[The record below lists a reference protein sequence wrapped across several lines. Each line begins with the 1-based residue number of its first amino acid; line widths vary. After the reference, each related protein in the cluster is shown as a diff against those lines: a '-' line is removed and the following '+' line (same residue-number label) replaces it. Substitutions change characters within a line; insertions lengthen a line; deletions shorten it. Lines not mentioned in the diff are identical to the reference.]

1 MDNTSKIS
9 PNSIAFIGLANEY
22 CTTLANAQ
30 QYEQAE
36 FVDSMLK
43 LLPRIYISATD
54 ISIGNEPEAYIEPYL
69 DEDYYE
75 SVRHHVE
82 MVMGPDDIYL
92 EVFEADMKYSDT
104 PISASIA
111 EGLTDIF
118 QDLFNFV
125 NNVKDTPQEQI
136 SDYVAVCKEN
146 FETFW
151 GQRLCNVMK
160 ALHDIKYNHDNR
172 I

>member
-111 EGLTDIF
+111 EGLTYIF

-125 NNVKDTPQEQI
+125 NNVKDAPQEQI

>member
-125 NNVKDTPQEQI
+125 NNVKDAPQEQI
-136 SDYVAVCKEN
+136 SDYVDVCKEN

>member
-125 NNVKDTPQEQI
+125 NNVKDAPQEQI
-136 SDYVAVCKEN
+136 S
-146 FETFW
+146 
-151 GQRLCNVMK
+151 G
-160 ALHDIKYNHDNR
+160 
-172 I
+172 

>member
-36 FVDSMLK
+36 FVNSMLK

-125 NNVKDTPQEQI
+125 NNVKDAQQEQI

>member
-125 NNVKDTPQEQI
+125 NNVKDAPQEQI
-136 SDYVAVCKEN
+136 SDYVAVCNEN

>member
-9 PNSIAFIGLANEY
+9 TNSIAFIGLANEY

-125 NNVKDTPQEQI
+125 NNVKDAPQEQI